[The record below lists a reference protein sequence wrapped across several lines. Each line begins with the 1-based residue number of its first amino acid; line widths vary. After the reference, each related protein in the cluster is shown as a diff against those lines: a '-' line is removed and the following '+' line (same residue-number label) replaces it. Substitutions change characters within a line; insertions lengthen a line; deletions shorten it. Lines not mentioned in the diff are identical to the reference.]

1 MVIIK
6 ESIGDTFNPRK
17 ISKED
22 TVTNLEKCSLNK
34 TPPYFLHK
42 VDYEGDTN
50 ENNRCYDDSPTETD
64 DYVRNLDK
72 YHEN

>member
-50 ENNRCYDDSPTETD
+50 ENNRCSGDSRTKTD
-64 DYVRNLDK
+64 DCVIHLDR
-72 YHEN
+72 